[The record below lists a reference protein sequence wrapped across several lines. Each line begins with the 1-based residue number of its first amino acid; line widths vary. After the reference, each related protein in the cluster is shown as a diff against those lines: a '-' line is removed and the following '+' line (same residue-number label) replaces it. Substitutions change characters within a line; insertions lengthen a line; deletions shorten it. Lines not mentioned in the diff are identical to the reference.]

1 MFQTHCVSPELGQ
14 ELKNLNFPQITQFY
28 WVKSPVYGTMLVEKH
43 NLAGL
48 EAVAAPTAGE
58 MLEWLPA
65 AILVENVP
73 RWLTVAK
80 VGLEYTCSY
89 QTEDGFITG
98 SQPPGQLVE
107 VLGNLLKFLA
117 KQDLFKD
124 AL

>member
-1 MFQTHCVSPELGQ
+1 MFQNHCVSPDLAK
-14 ELKNLNFPQITQFY
+14 ELKDLEFPQISQFY

-73 RWLTVAK
+73 RWLKITK
-80 VGLEYTCSY
+80 VGLEYSCGY
-89 QTEDGFITG
+89 FAEDGLTTG
-98 SQPPGQLVE
+98 YQSPGKLVE
-107 VLGNLLKFLA
+107 VLSLLLKTLA